1 MRNILIIG
9 TALGLTNLA
18 TIGLAIALAF
28 VFGYTLSTLPLLK
41 SGLAIGTALSVVL
54 AADTLSIATMEIVDN
69 LVMAVIPGAMNA
81 GLAEI
86 SGSVLV
92 VSQFT
97 LYADARRG
105 NRPSFTGAAAPD
117 LAEELYERFCEVA
130 VGDLGAGGV
139 GRGVFGADMRV
150 SLVND
155 GPFTV
160 MLDSEELGFSPAIG

>member
-1 MRNILIIG
+1 MR
-9 TALGLTNLA
+9 ALVQRVESASVEVAG
-18 TIGLAIALAF
+18 
-28 VFGYTLSTLPLLK
+28 
-41 SGLAIGTALSVVL
+41 SVVGSCGRGL
-54 AADTLSIATMEIVDN
+54 LVLLGVGPGDDRRVAERLWHKVRALRIFADEEGKTNRSLVD
-69 LVMAVIPGAMNA
+69 VG
-81 GLAEI
+81 GD
-86 SGSVLV
+86 VLV

-160 MLDSEELGFSPAIG
+160 MLDSEELGFSPAAG